1 MTSPEPRERTIELP
15 VIRWWPRTLW
25 VRIGVSLTGEM
36 DPAWKPHY
44 LYMGVVGRLAWPLI
58 AGRGP
63 YLLWLRKEPRDA

>member
-44 LYMGVVGRLAWPLI
+44 LYADMVGRIAWPLV

-63 YLLWLRKEPRDA
+63 YILWLRKEPRDA